1 MGNVQG
7 SGSRP
12 SPANV
17 VPMPVGLTLSI
28 AGAQGVTLLGKAGMS
43 IIRSETVVPA
53 ACVSGRRC
61 AGGYYYRRGVRVC
74 RRWVACG

>member
-1 MGNVQG
+1 MKLTL
-7 SGSRP
+7 
-12 SPANV
+12 AIAL
-17 VPMPVGLTLSI
+17 MAVGLTLSI
-28 AGAQGVTLLGKAGMS
+28 SGAQGVTLPGKAGLS

-61 AGGYYYRRGVRVC
+61 AGGYYYRHGVRVC